1 MAKYKREK
9 QRIISHMKEND
20 KDKMT
25 TREMI
30 EVLSFTKKG
39 KPSSLAPPINRF
51 SQSLARD
58 RRFIKLGNTGSVSR
72 NDGMGSYRVMEWGI
86 VEWA

>member
-1 MAKYKREK
+1 MAKYNREK
-9 QRIISHMKEND
+9 ERIIGHMKDNG
-20 KDKMT
+20 KKKMT

-58 RRFIKLGNTGSVSR
+58 RRFIKLGETGSFPR
-72 NDGMGSYRVMEWGI
+72 NDGMGTYRVMEWGI
-86 VEWA
+86 VDWV